1 VQTVGGAPIRSDRVV
16 SALQPTRLEAEKIW
30 DQPQLLSKRRSS
42 DEILGTGFIH
52 RRCARPKTAVEGLLS
67 VGRVDPFG
75 LGPVGH
81 QHGKFSGILRCIELR
96 DRLGRSKDCGRH
108 GNAKSQIPPCILADS
123 HPRQTQFRLAS
134 QLPTSRLEDAPMTEN
149 AIASALTALQ
159 ARVGHEV
166 HVSDWMMIS
175 QERINAFAA
184 ATDDPQWIHL
194 DVERA
199 TRESPYGAPIAH
211 GYLTLSLSVPLRGLV
226 DTSKPIAPSVRNVIN
241 YGLNKL
247 RFPNAVRVG
256 SKIRGRFTLQAVE
269 QVAPNVLQ
277 VTEQYTVEIEGAPK
291 PACIAESVMRLVF

>member
-1 VQTVGGAPIRSDRVV
+1 
-16 SALQPTRLEAEKIW
+16 
-30 DQPQLLSKRRSS
+30 
-42 DEILGTGFIH
+42 
-52 RRCARPKTAVEGLLS
+52 
-67 VGRVDPFG
+67 
-75 LGPVGH
+75 
-81 QHGKFSGILRCIELR
+81 
-96 DRLGRSKDCGRH
+96 
-108 GNAKSQIPPCILADS
+108 
-123 HPRQTQFRLAS
+123 
-134 QLPTSRLEDAPMTEN
+134 MTEN
-149 AIASALTALQ
+149 TISTALAALQ
-159 ARVGHEV
+159 SRVGQEV
-166 HVSDWMMIS
+166 HVSDWMTIS

-184 ATDDPQWIHL
+184 ATDDPQWIHV

-226 DTSKPIAPSVRNVIN
+226 DTSKPIAPGVRNVIN

-277 VTEQYTVEIEGAPK
+277 ITEQYTAEIEGAPK